1 MKKIL
6 IVEDDAR
13 ISSFLCKGLKASGY
27 GVSSLKNGDELMT
40 TIVRSR
46 PDLLLLDLGLPG
58 RDGMELLNQ
67 LRGQGVTIPII
78 IISAR
83 DELDDRVNGLEQG
96 ANDYIIKPFRF
107 AELLARVNVQMREQQ
122 TGRIGRSSALDNI
135 LLHGPGGLI
144 LDLRSHQVHG
154 GEAGPAV
161 ALSQREFLILELLM
175 RNPNQPLSRELI
187 LDTVWGYSHDPGSN
201 VVDVYIRYLRRKI
214 GADRILTIRGFGYQL
229 VAPLQHP

>member
-1 MKKIL
+1 VKQIL
-6 IVEDDAR
+6 IVEDDPR
-13 ISSFLCKGLKASGY
+13 ISSFLSKGLRAGGY
-27 GVSSLKNGDELMT
+27 DVSCLADGNELMA
-40 TIVRSR
+40 TIEKNH
-46 PDLLLLDLGLPG
+46 PDLILLDLGLPG
-58 RDGMELLNQ
+58 RDGMELLSE
-67 LRGQGVTIPII
+67 LRGQGTAIPII
-78 IISAR
+78 ILSAR

-107 AELLARVNVQMREQQ
+107 AELLARVNVQMREQHSSRFR
-122 TGRIGRSSALDNI
+122 GPSALDGI

-154 GEAGPAV
+154 GEAGAAV
-161 ALSQREFLILELLM
+161 ALSQREFSILELLM

-187 LDTVWGYSHDPGSN
+187 LETVWGYSHDPGSN

-229 VAPLQHP
+229 VAP